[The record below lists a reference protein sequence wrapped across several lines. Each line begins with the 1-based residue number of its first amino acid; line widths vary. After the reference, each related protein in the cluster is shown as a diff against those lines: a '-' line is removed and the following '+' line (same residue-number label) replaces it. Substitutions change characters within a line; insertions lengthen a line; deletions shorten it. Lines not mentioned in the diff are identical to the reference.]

1 MHRNLLLMF
10 ILLSRTIS
18 TKIPLIRNLNHPACI
33 NCVHF
38 ITDHPNNHV
47 FAKCKLFGQMD
58 IVTGSISY
66 DYAKMCRE
74 NESKCGLNGSKY
86 EEKGKNDTPSL
97 GTSSTCD
104 L

>member
-1 MHRNLLLMF
+1 
-10 ILLSRTIS
+10 
-18 TKIPLIRNLNHPACI
+18 
-33 NCVHF
+33 
-38 ITDHPNNHV
+38 
-47 FAKCKLFGQMD
+47 MD

-74 NESKCGLNGSKY
+74 IESKCGMNGSKY